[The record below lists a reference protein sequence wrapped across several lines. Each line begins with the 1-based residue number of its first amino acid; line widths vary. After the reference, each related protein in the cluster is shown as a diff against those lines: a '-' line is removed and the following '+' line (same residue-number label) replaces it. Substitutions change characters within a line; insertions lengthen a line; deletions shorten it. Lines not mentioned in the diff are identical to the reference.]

1 MPDAAVPSADIVP
14 RYIKTVNSV
23 EGILSFFRALNSV
36 FLPLLMM
43 LHKFDTKLRDGSG
56 VRNSTVS
63 EVLVRQKY
71 INSSLQIHKYTEA
84 RVTLINDYHG
94 RRWEGKKEKKNKR

>member
-1 MPDAAVPSADIVP
+1 MPDASVPSADIVS

-63 EVLVRQKY
+63 EVLVRQKR
-71 INSSLQIHKYTEA
+71 INSSLHIHRYAEA
-84 RVTLINDYHG
+84 RVRL
-94 RRWEGKKEKKNKR
+94 K

>member
-1 MPDAAVPSADIVP
+1 MPDAPVPSADIVS

-63 EVLVRQKY
+63 EVLVRQKC
-71 INSSLQIHKYTEA
+71 INIALHIHRYAEEYAEA
-84 RVTLINDYHG
+84 RVTLT
-94 RRWEGKKEKKNKR
+94 